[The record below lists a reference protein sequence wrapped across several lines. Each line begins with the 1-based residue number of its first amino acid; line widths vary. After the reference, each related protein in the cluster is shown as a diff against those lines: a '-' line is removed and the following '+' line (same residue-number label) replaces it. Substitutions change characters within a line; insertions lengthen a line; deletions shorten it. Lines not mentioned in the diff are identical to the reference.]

1 MKIYNDIEE
10 TKLSEICGGNPAGAA
25 VVGALGCAAGGVKFG
40 SKLGTAGAIIGGI
53 GGAAVCGYLAYKA
66 AGG

>member
-40 SKLGTAGAIIGGI
+40 SKLGP
-53 GGAAVCGYLAYKA
+53 
-66 AGG
+66 